1 MSSAMACKRSNEN
14 KMSDGGRER
23 ASVGVKVW
31 KSYQNVD
38 AERSA
43 VRSIAWLDL
52 LCCIGNEV
60 PLESLSKIT
69 EALIANPVRSVGRSV
84 AVVQNIRIILCHEL
98 GPAESAMIVVVSGG
112 WLVAAMYERNS
123 HEVVLLVCKA
133 PIFVF
138 SHGVQEI

>member
-1 MSSAMACKRSNEN
+1 MTQKANAQR
-14 KMSDGGRER
+14 
-23 ASVGVKVW
+23 V
-31 KSYQNVD
+31 
-38 AERSA
+38 A

-69 EALIANPVRSVGRSV
+69 EALIANPVRSLGCSV
-84 AVVQNIRIILCHEL
+84 TVVQNIRIVLCHEL
-98 GPAESAMIVVVSGG
+98 RPAESAMIVIVSCG
-112 WLVAAMYERNS
+112 WLVAAMNDRNS

-138 SHGVQEI
+138 CHGVQEI